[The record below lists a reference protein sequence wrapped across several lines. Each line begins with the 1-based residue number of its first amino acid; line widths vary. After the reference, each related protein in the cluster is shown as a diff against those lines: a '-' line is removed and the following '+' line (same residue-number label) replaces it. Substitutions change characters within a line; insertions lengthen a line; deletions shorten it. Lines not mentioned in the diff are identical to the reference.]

1 MAKATARKRKE
12 RPGLPFKLR
21 KGTTADASPLYP
33 LYRTL
38 RPKDKVSESDFARL
52 LGAVLMEQT
61 ELWIAETDE
70 QPIGFLTLRIGTTLH
85 GRRSGTIEELV
96 VDPKVR
102 RGGIGTALIH
112 KAIERARAAGC
123 WSLELA
129 TYPGGLDVPQF
140 YEKFGFKSSS
150 TFYRLSI

>member
-1 MAKATARKRKE
+1 MAKPEKSTEKSAAKI
-12 RPGLPFKLR
+12 RPG
-21 KGTTADASPLYP
+21 TSADTEPLYP
-33 LYRTL
+33 LYKTL
-38 RPKDKVSESDFARL
+38 RPKDNVSQQDFARL
-52 LGAVLMEQT
+52 LAAVLEEQT
-61 ELWIAETDE
+61 ELWVAEGE
-70 QPIGFLTLRIGTTLH
+70 KHPVGFLTLRIGTTLH
-85 GRRSGTIEELV
+85 GRRSGTIEELI

-102 RGGIGTALIH
+102 RGGIGRRLVE

-129 TYPGGLDVPQF
+129 TYDNGADTRAF